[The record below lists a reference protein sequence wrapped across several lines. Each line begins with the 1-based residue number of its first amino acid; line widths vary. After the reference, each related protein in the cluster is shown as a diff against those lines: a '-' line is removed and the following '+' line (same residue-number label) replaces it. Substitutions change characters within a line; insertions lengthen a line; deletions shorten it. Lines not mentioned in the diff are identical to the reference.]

1 MQDKSND
8 KKKYIKRLIK
18 QSFKMQQKHFPLEN
32 YEMTELHYRLFYSKG
47 KTLKIVCG
55 CKFLAFYVCAEIS
68 L

>member
-1 MQDKSND
+1 
-8 KKKYIKRLIK
+8 
-18 QSFKMQQKHFPLEN
+18 MQQKHFPLEN